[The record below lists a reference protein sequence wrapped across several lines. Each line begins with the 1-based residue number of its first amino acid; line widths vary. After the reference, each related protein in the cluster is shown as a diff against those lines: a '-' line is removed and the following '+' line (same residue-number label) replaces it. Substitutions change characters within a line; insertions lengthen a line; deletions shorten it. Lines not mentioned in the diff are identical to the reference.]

1 MVNQG
6 PRLRNKEPL
15 CRLRQFARP
24 SPTRRGFDRSA
35 IHTSICMELHFAMGW
50 MKFDHSKSD
59 LLAADWTR
67 VMDDVLNPHVT
78 LPPVSG

>member
-1 MVNQG
+1 
-6 PRLRNKEPL
+6 
-15 CRLRQFARP
+15 
-24 SPTRRGFDRSA
+24 
-35 IHTSICMELHFAMGW
+35 MGW

-78 LPPVSG
+78 SPFPAEGDGCPNGSHKVGIEPDRLAMAARSNQRLLL

>member
-1 MVNQG
+1 MNQG

-24 SPTRRGFDRSA
+24 SPMRRGFDRPA
-35 IHTSICMELHFAMGW
+35 IHTSICVERYSGMCW
-50 MKFDHSKSD
+50 MRFDHGKSG

>member
-1 MVNQG
+1 
-6 PRLRNKEPL
+6 
-15 CRLRQFARP
+15 
-24 SPTRRGFDRSA
+24 
-35 IHTSICMELHFAMGW
+35 MGW